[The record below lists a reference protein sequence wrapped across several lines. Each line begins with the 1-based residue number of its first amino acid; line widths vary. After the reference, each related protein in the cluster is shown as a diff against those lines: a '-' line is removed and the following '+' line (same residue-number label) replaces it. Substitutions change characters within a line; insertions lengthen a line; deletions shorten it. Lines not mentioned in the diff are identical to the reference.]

1 MKKRTPFLLAFL
13 AGITLTSGIQAQLK
27 TIDVKSFDKVI
38 ISPHVEVSFI
48 ESDKEEVTIDE
59 TDVPLEKVKVEVK
72 GKTLRIYLEDAKFLT
87 KRKKYKTE
95 YGKSK
100 RPIYHR
106 TEAVVTV
113 NYRTLK
119 RLSVRGEQT
128 ITMESPLEQQKF
140 RLVLYGE
147 SKVVLQE
154 AKLNKLRTSIYGA
167 SELDIKSGSIENQK
181 YTSYGESRVNTLGV
195 ENDVTRITAYG
206 ESAFK
211 LNVTDKIKLTAFG
224 EALVRYDGNPNIN
237 RGIIIGKASIRPL

>member
-1 MKKRTPFLLAFL
+1 MKKRPIQLLVFL
-13 AGITLTSGIQAQLK
+13 ALITLTAEIQAQRK
-27 TIDVKSFDKVI
+27 TFEVKSFDKVI
-38 ISPHVEVSFI
+38 ISPHVQVSFR
-48 ESDKEEVTIDE
+48 ESSNEEVTIED

-87 KRKKYKTE
+87 KRKKHKTE

-100 RPIYHR
+100 RPIYNK
-106 TEAVVTV
+106 TEAVVV
-113 NYRTLK
+113 VGYKTLI

-128 ITMESPLEQQKF
+128 ITLESPLEQQKF

-147 SKVVLQE
+147 SNVVVQE

-181 YTSYGESRVNTLGV
+181 YTAYGESKVNTLGV
-195 ENDVTRITAYG
+195 ENDITRITAYG

-211 LNVTDKIKLTAFG
+211 LNVRERIKLTAFG
-224 EALVRYDGNPNIN
+224 EALVRYDGSPNIN
-237 RGIIIGKASIRPL
+237 KGIIIGRASIRPF